1 LPESKLFDICL
12 FKGAPLALSNLS
24 TFCCFYRRVQRYA
37 KGRYIGQH
45 DPDNISCGEVAV
57 PENIIA
63 VNRIQQATYNN
74 SYYKRPLNI
83 FIGHTNIFNV
93 RVICMAAIVDRL

>member
-1 LPESKLFDICL
+1 LFGSWYVDRCVFPAQGRFPEVNAVPLRTFSCL
-12 FKGAPLALSNLS
+12 
-24 TFCCFYRRVQRYA
+24 YRRIQRNA
-37 KGRYIGQH
+37 KGRYIGQY

-63 VNRIQQATYNN
+63 VDRIQQATYNN

-83 FIGHTNIFNV
+83 FISHTNVFNV
-93 RVICMAAIVDRL
+93 RVI